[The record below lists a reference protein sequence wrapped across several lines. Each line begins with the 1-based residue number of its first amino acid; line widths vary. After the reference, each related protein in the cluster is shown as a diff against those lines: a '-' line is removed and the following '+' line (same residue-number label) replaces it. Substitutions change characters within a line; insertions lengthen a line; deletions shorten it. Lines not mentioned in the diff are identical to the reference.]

1 MEEQSQNPTAS
12 SSSSSKISSK
22 SDEKGSDPVSSS
34 TKIVEDD
41 AILKSPDADD
51 QMKVDGSEENIE
63 KMEVETSVL
72 FTPSEVKQQPR
83 VDQHLNFIASTKIEH
98 RRADAPEYF
107 PGCDI
112 PVYHKVN
119 FTVCLSFAMFSS
131 R

>member
-22 SDEKGSDPVSSS
+22 SDEKGSD
-34 TKIVEDD
+34 
-41 AILKSPDADD
+41 ADD
-51 QMKVDGSEENIE
+51 QIKVNGSEENIE

-83 VDQHLNFIASTKIEH
+83 GDQHLNFIASTKIEH

-119 FTVCLSFAMFSS
+119 FTICLSFAMFSS